1 MAKRPA
7 PETPEN
13 TGATDNTETKAPR
26 ARKAAA
32 PKVKAEKPAPA
43 EGDGEK
49 ATRRHFG
56 RGWLANSIEDL
67 CRKHSA
73 GKLKGYDAG
82 APLTV
87 GILQSLCVNAAD
99 EMPST
104 GAVSA
109 VLTRWVE
116 DGYIKTSGKPLAFVG
131 YTAKYKDASLEKF
144 LEDRKARIAKEKA
157 AAKKAA

>member
-7 PETPEN
+7 PETTEN
-13 TGATDNTETKAPR
+13 TTEATTEKPAKAPR
-26 ARKAAA
+26 AKKAAA
-32 PKVKAEKPAPA
+32 PKAEKVETAPA
-43 EGDGEK
+43 DGEK

-73 GKLKGYDAG
+73 GKLKGYEAG
-82 APLTV
+82 QPLTV

-109 VLTRWVE
+109 VLTRWLE

-131 YTAKYKDASLEKF
+131 YTAKYKDASLDKF